1 MSLTVN
7 INPLAKSLRNHA
19 TEAQDEMGTALERL
33 ASGKRINGAVDDA
46 SGLALV
52 TTMEAQVR
60 GLAQA
65 VRNAG
70 DAISLVQTAE
80 GAIQEYEEILQRI
93 RELAIQAG
101 GGAPSDAD
109 RVNINQE
116 VTQLTEELARIADST
131 RFNGE
136 QILNGSMANKDFQ
149 IGQSNIEEISVNVAN
164 LRPETI
170 GIHTQESLTNI
181 GKISVGGSVSSLT
194 NGVSRQTLTVD
205 LESQPAKSVLVDAG
219 DSARTVADSL
229 NQLGLQLT
237 ATASTALS
245 VHLTGDG
252 SFSFSVSTSLDPS
265 SSFLVAVGS
274 TVPSKTQALADE
286 INANSAQHQLSASV
300 ETDGSGNEYVRIVQ
314 PQGYDIRI
322 DSFVTGGT
330 TGLDFDGDGAAD
342 VDGTGSKSAAIAGG
356 QVVIDTSETFSI
368 SSDDSLYTVLTD
380 NRTSATI
387 LGIDQLDLTK
397 GYKVDWFQQGIVSD
411 SSYTFMRYDRNEVHI
426 AEDWLYVYVGNLIEQ
441 GDLVKYYAID
451 GESIGGLTS
460 GQSYYIIKPPS
471 GNDFIR
477 LALTREDALAATYI
491 DGAEGSY
498 VDLTSHGGRY
508 HAVGYVCN
516 SALRP
521 TQFSISVDDQN
532 FVDVNI
538 QAYATE
544 LLDPVLGLAGATPIQ
559 GGVMT
564 LTKEQ
569 FVSVLQTAIDDT
581 PEFSGSDA
589 IQVSVTDAGIL
600 ELKLVNRNP
609 DKIETV
615 SRVSQIDVSSR
626 AGASSAIKVVDAA
639 LNKVATARG
648 DLGAVANRLEST
660 ISNLMNV
667 SENTSWSMSRVI
679 DADYAAESTRL
690 ARAQIIQQA
699 SVAMLAQANIKIQ
712 EVLKL
717 LGQ

>member
-19 TEAQDEMGTALERL
+19 AEAQDEMGTALERL

-93 RELAIQAG
+93 RELSIQSG

-149 IGQSNIEEISVNVAN
+149 IGKSNIEEISVNVAN

-170 GIHTQESLTNI
+170 GVHTQLSLTNI

-205 LESQPAKSVLVDAG
+205 LESQPVKSVLVGAG
-219 DSARTVADSL
+219 DSAKLVSDSL

-245 VHLTGDG
+245 VYLTGDG
-252 SFSFSVSTSLDPS
+252 SLSFSVSTSLDPS

-314 PQGYDIRI
+314 PEGYDIRI

-356 QVVIDTSETFSI
+356 QVVIDTSETFSL
-368 SSDDSLYTVLTD
+368 SSDDVGYSLLTD
-380 NRTSATI
+380 NRVSATFLDSSPI
-387 LGIDQLDLTK
+387 DADAYIVNSREHNVYNPSPPFASYVNVANDTIFATQLNIETGDLIQYSALGDPPIGGLIHDDFYYVIKSSPYIKLATSYENALAGVAIDFTDSGYYEHRIRYVNSDEKTQFSVSVDGQTYKDIDIANYLTWSVEKMDRNKFFQQNISQLDLISA
-397 GYKVDWFQQGIVSD
+397 FQS
-411 SSYTFMRYDRNEVHI
+411 E
-426 AEDWLYVYVGNLIEQ
+426 
-441 GDLVKYYAID
+441 ID
-451 GESIGGLTS
+451 
-460 GQSYYIIKPPS
+460 K
-471 GNDFIR
+471 
-477 LALTREDALAATYI
+477 
-491 DGAEGSY
+491 
-498 VDLTSHGGRY
+498 
-508 HAVGYVCN
+508 HA
-516 SALRP
+516 
-521 TQFSISVDDQN
+521 
-532 FVDVNI
+532 
-538 QAYATE
+538 
-544 LLDPVLGLAGATPIQ
+544 
-559 GGVMT
+559 
-564 LTKEQ
+564 
-569 FVSVLQTAIDDT
+569 
-581 PEFSGSDA
+581 EFSGRDE
-589 IQVSVTDAGIL
+589 ILVSVNDSGLID
-600 ELKLVNRNP
+600 LKLINRSP
-609 DKIETV
+609 DKAETV
-615 SRVSQIDVSSR
+615 SLVSQIDVSSR

-667 SENTSWSMSRVI
+667 SENTSRSMSRVM

-699 SVAMLAQANIKIQ
+699 SVAMLSQANIKIQ

>member
-93 RELAIQAG
+93 RELAIQSG

-116 VTQLTEELARIADST
+116 VTQLTEELARIADGT

-136 QILNGSMANKDFQ
+136 QILNGSMADKDFQ

-170 GIHTQESLTNI
+170 GVHTQESLTNI

-205 LESQPAKSVLVDAG
+205 LESQQAKSVLIGAG
-219 DSARTVADSL
+219 DSAKLVADSL

-314 PQGYDIRI
+314 PEGYDVRI
-322 DSFVTGGT
+322 DNFVTGGT

-342 VDGTGSKSAAIAGG
+342 VDGTASKSAAIAGG

-380 NRTSATI
+380 NRTSAQI
-387 LGIDQLDLTK
+387 LGVSSFDLSNGHQIDVKQQQL
-397 GYKVDWFQQGIVSD
+397 YKNVEYDGFGNYVNVGSD
-411 SSYTFMRYDRNEVHI
+411 YVIDTNHGLETGQLIIYDAN
-426 AEDWLYVYVGNLIEQ
+426 G
-441 GDLVKYYAID
+441 GD
-451 GESIGGLTS
+451 SIGGLTS
-460 GQSYYIIKPPS
+460 GNFYYVITSEVHNLGGFYLKFAES
-471 GNDFIR
+471 
-477 LALTREDALAATYI
+477 LEDALAGNAI
-491 DGAEGSY
+491 
-498 VDLTSHGGRY
+498 DLTSWGNNQQYIRW
-508 HAVGYVCN
+508 AVLNVK
-516 SALRP
+516 
-521 TQFSISVDDQN
+521 TQFSITSDGSRYVDLDIQESVTRLLTSTTTGAHEYTKLLSDSE
-532 FVDVNI
+532 FI
-538 QAYATE
+538 SAFQA
-544 LLDPVLGLAGATPIQ
+544 
-559 GGVMT
+559 
-564 LTKEQ
+564 
-569 FVSVLQTAIDDT
+569 AIDT
-581 PEFSGSDA
+581 NNQFTGANSIEA
-589 IQVSVTDAGIL
+589 SVTDSGL
-600 ELKLVNRNP
+600 LDLKLVNRSP
-609 DKIETV
+609 DKAEVV
-615 SRVSQIDVSSR
+615 SRVSQIDVSTR

-639 LNKVATARG
+639 LNKVATARA

-667 SENTSWSMSRVI
+667 SENTSRSMSRVM

-699 SVAMLAQANIKIQ
+699 SVAMLSQANIKIQ

-717 LGQ
+717 LR

>member
-93 RELAIQAG
+93 RELAIQSG

-149 IGQSNIEEISVNVAN
+149 IGKSNIEEISVNVAN

-170 GIHTQESLTNI
+170 GVHTQESLTNI

-205 LESQPAKSVLVDAG
+205 LESQQAKSVLIGAG
-219 DSARTVADSL
+219 DSAKLVADSL

-314 PQGYDIRI
+314 PEGYDVRI
-322 DSFVTGGT
+322 DNFVTGGT

-342 VDGTGSKSAAIAGG
+342 VDGTASKSAAIAGG

-380 NRTSATI
+380 NRTSAQI
-387 LGIDQLDLTK
+387 LGVSSFDLSNGHQIDVKQQQL
-397 GYKVDWFQQGIVSD
+397 YKNVEYDGFGNYVNVGSD
-411 SSYTFMRYDRNEVHI
+411 YVIDTNHGLETGQLIIYDAN
-426 AEDWLYVYVGNLIEQ
+426 G
-441 GDLVKYYAID
+441 GD
-451 GESIGGLTS
+451 SIGGLTS
-460 GQSYYIIKPPS
+460 GNFYYVITSEVHNLGGFYLKFAES
-471 GNDFIR
+471 
-477 LALTREDALAATYI
+477 LEDALAGNAI
-491 DGAEGSY
+491 
-498 VDLTSHGGRY
+498 DLTSWGNNQQYIRW
-508 HAVGYVCN
+508 AVLNVK
-516 SALRP
+516 
-521 TQFSISVDDQN
+521 TQFSITSDGSRYVDLDIQESVTRLLTSTTTGAHEYTKLLSDSE
-532 FVDVNI
+532 FI
-538 QAYATE
+538 SAFQA
-544 LLDPVLGLAGATPIQ
+544 
-559 GGVMT
+559 
-564 LTKEQ
+564 
-569 FVSVLQTAIDDT
+569 AIDT
-581 PEFSGSDA
+581 NNQFTGANSIEA
-589 IQVSVTDAGIL
+589 SVTDSGL
-600 ELKLVNRNP
+600 LDLKLVNRSP
-609 DKIETV
+609 DKAEVV
-615 SRVSQIDVSSR
+615 SRVSQIDVSTR

-639 LNKVATARG
+639 LNKVATARA

-667 SENTSWSMSRVI
+667 SENTSRSMSRVM

-699 SVAMLAQANIKIQ
+699 SVAMLSQANIKIQ

-717 LGQ
+717 LR

>member
-136 QILNGSMANKDFQ
+136 QILNGSMADKDFQ

-170 GIHTQESLTNI
+170 GVHTQESLTNI

-194 NGVSRQTLTVD
+194 NGASRQTLTVD
-205 LESQPAKSVLVDAG
+205 LESQPAKSVLVGAG
-219 DSARTVADSL
+219 DSAKLVADSL

-237 ATASTALS
+237 TTASTALS
-245 VHLTGDG
+245 VYLTGDG

-265 SSFLVAVGS
+265 SSFLIAVGS

-286 INANSAQHQLSASV
+286 INANSAQHRLSASV

-314 PQGYDIRI
+314 PEGYDVRI

-342 VDGTGSKSAAIAGG
+342 VDGTASKSAAIAGG
-356 QVVIDTSETFSI
+356 QVVIDTSETFSM
-368 SSDDSLYTVLTD
+368 SSDDVGHSLLTD
-380 NRTSATI
+380 NRATAQFENGQTVNAAGHI
-387 LGIDQLDLTK
+387 VDIVHQNFFNPGVDVSNDTIFYHRVLQEFYGLDT
-397 GYKVDWFQQGIVSD
+397 
-411 SSYTFMRYDRNEVHI
+411 
-426 AEDWLYVYVGNLIEQ
+426 
-441 GDLVKYYAID
+441 GDLVQYNLRTPS
-451 GESIGGLTS
+451 EPIGGLVT
-460 GQSYYIIKPPS
+460 GEFYYVITE
-471 GNDFIR
+471 GNHIR
-477 LALTREDALAATYI
+477 LANTRNEALT
-491 DGAEGSY
+491 GSY
-498 VDLTSHGGRY
+498 IDLTS
-508 HAVGYVCN
+508 VGNY
-516 SALRP
+516 SMTLDWIRP
-521 TQFSISVDDQN
+521 NEKTQFSISTDGQNYSSVDLADYLTPLVPYTGGTLTLTESEFLEAFQSALDDSPE
-532 FVDVNI
+532 FVGADAIEVSANS
-538 QAYATE
+538 AG
-544 LLDPVLGLAGATPIQ
+544 LLD
-559 GGVMT
+559 
-564 LTKEQ
+564 
-569 FVSVLQTAIDDT
+569 
-581 PEFSGSDA
+581 
-589 IQVSVTDAGIL
+589 
-600 ELKLVNRNP
+600 LKLINR
-609 DKIETV
+609 DLAKAETV

-626 AGASSAIKVVDAA
+626 ARASSAIKVVDAA
-639 LNKVATARG
+639 LNKVATARA

-667 SENTSWSMSRVI
+667 SENTSRSMSRVM

-699 SVAMLAQANIKIQ
+699 SVAMLSQANIKIQ
-712 EVLKL
+712 AVLKL
-717 LGQ
+717 LGL

>member
-93 RELAIQAG
+93 RELAIQSG

-170 GIHTQESLTNI
+170 GVHTQESLTNI

-205 LESQPAKSVLVDAG
+205 LESQQAKSVLIGAG
-219 DSARTVADSL
+219 DSAKLVADSL

-314 PQGYDIRI
+314 PEGYDVRI
-322 DSFVTGGT
+322 DNFVTGGT

-342 VDGTGSKSAAIAGG
+342 VDGTASKSAAIAGG

-387 LGIDQLDLTK
+387 LGIDQLDLAN
-397 GYKVDWFQQGIVSD
+397 GYKVSWHQLSVVSD
-411 SSYTFMRYDRNEVHI
+411 SSYTFVRNDLNEVHI

-441 GDLVKYYAID
+441 GDLVNYYAID

-477 LALTREDALAATYI
+477 MALTREDALAATYV
-491 DGAEGSY
+491 DGAEGEY

-508 HAVGYVCN
+508 HAVSYVSN
-516 SALRP
+516 TALRP
-521 TQFSISVDDQN
+521 TQFSISVDGQN
-532 FVDVNI
+532 FVDVDI

-544 LLDPVLGLAGATPIQ
+544 LLDPVLGLAGRTNW

-569 FVSVLQTAIDDT
+569 FVSVLQAAIDDT

-589 IQVSVTDAGIL
+589 IQVSVSDAGIL

-626 AGASSAIKVVDAA
+626 AGASWAIKVVDAA
-639 LNKVATARG
+639 LNTVATARG

-667 SENTSWSMSRVI
+667 SENTTRSMSRVM

-699 SVAMLAQANIKIQ
+699 SVAMLSQANIKIQ

>member
-1 MSLTVN
+1 
-7 INPLAKSLRNHA
+7 
-19 TEAQDEMGTALERL
+19 
-33 ASGKRINGAVDDA
+33 
-46 SGLALV
+46 
-52 TTMEAQVR
+52 
-60 GLAQA
+60 
-65 VRNAG
+65 
-70 DAISLVQTAE
+70 
-80 GAIQEYEEILQRI
+80 
-93 RELAIQAG
+93 
-101 GGAPSDAD
+101 
-109 RVNINQE
+109 
-116 VTQLTEELARIADST
+116 
-131 RFNGE
+131 
-136 QILNGSMANKDFQ
+136 MANKDFQ

-164 LRPETI
+164 LRPERI
-170 GIHTQESLTNI
+170 GVHTQESLTNI

-300 ETDGSGNEYVRIVQ
+300 ETDGSGNEYVRIIQ
-314 PQGYDIRI
+314 QEGYDVRI

-380 NRTSATI
+380 SRTSAMI
-387 LGIDQLDLTK
+387 LGIDQLDLTN
-397 GYKVDWFQQGIVSD
+397 GYDLGVMQFTFYADPNYSGI
-411 SSYTFMRYDRNEVHI
+411 RYGFNQVHL
-426 AEDWLYVYVGNLIEQ
+426 AEDWLFVNVGKLIEQ
-441 GDLVKYYAID
+441 GARVMYDSGG
-451 GESIGGLTS
+451 GESIGGLIS
-460 GQSYYIIKPPS
+460 GQAYYAIKPPS
-471 GNDFIR
+471 GDDAIR
-477 LALTREDALAATYI
+477 LALTLEDALAATYI
-491 DGAEGSY
+491 DGAEGNY
-498 VDLTSHGGRY
+498 VDLTSHGNRHHIISAVVPNGFGRY
-508 HAVGYVCN
+508 QT
-516 SALRP
+516 
-521 TQFSISVDDQN
+521 TQFSISIDGQN
-532 FVDVNI
+532 FVDVDI

-544 LLDPVLGLAGATPIQ
+544 LIYQYPYQRLR
-559 GGVMT
+559 
-564 LTKEQ
+564 LTTDE
-569 FVSVLQTAIDDT
+569 FVSVLQAAIDDT

-589 IQVSVTDAGIL
+589 IQVSVSDAGIL

-639 LNKVATARG
+639 LNKVATARA

-667 SENTSWSMSRVI
+667 SENTSRSMSRVM

>member
-19 TEAQDEMGTALERL
+19 TEAQDELGTALERL

-93 RELAIQAG
+93 RELAIQSG

-170 GIHTQESLTNI
+170 GVHTQESLTNI

-205 LESQPAKSVLVDAG
+205 LESQQAKSVLIGAG
-219 DSARTVADSL
+219 DSAKLVADSL

-314 PQGYDIRI
+314 PEGYDVRI
-322 DSFVTGGT
+322 DNFVTGGT

-342 VDGTGSKSAAIAGG
+342 VDGTASKSAAIAGG

-380 NRTSATI
+380 NRTSAQI
-387 LGIDQLDLTK
+387 LGVSSFDLSNGHQIDVKQQQL
-397 GYKVDWFQQGIVSD
+397 YKNVEYDGFGNYVNVGSD
-411 SSYTFMRYDRNEVHI
+411 YVIDTNHGLETGQLIIYDAN
-426 AEDWLYVYVGNLIEQ
+426 G
-441 GDLVKYYAID
+441 GD
-451 GESIGGLTS
+451 SIGGLTS
-460 GQSYYIIKPPS
+460 GNFYYVITSEVHNLGGFYLKFAES
-471 GNDFIR
+471 
-477 LALTREDALAATYI
+477 LEDALAGNAI
-491 DGAEGSY
+491 
-498 VDLTSHGGRY
+498 DLTSWGNNQQYIRW
-508 HAVGYVCN
+508 AVLNVK
-516 SALRP
+516 
-521 TQFSISVDDQN
+521 TQFSITSDGSRYVDLDIQESVTRLLTSTTTGAHEYTKLLSDSE
-532 FVDVNI
+532 FI
-538 QAYATE
+538 SAFQA
-544 LLDPVLGLAGATPIQ
+544 
-559 GGVMT
+559 
-564 LTKEQ
+564 
-569 FVSVLQTAIDDT
+569 AIDT
-581 PEFSGSDA
+581 NNQFTGANSIEA
-589 IQVSVTDAGIL
+589 SVTDSGL
-600 ELKLVNRNP
+600 LDLKLVNRSP
-609 DKIETV
+609 DKAEVV
-615 SRVSQIDVSSR
+615 SRVSQIDVSTR

-639 LNKVATARG
+639 LNKVATARA

-667 SENTSWSMSRVI
+667 SENTSRSMSRVM

-699 SVAMLAQANIKIQ
+699 SVAMLSQANIKIQ

>member
-93 RELAIQAG
+93 RELAIQSG

-170 GIHTQESLTNI
+170 GVHTQESLTNI

-205 LESQPAKSVLVDAG
+205 LESQQAKSVLIGAG
-219 DSARTVADSL
+219 DSAKLVADSL

-314 PQGYDIRI
+314 PEGYDVRI
-322 DSFVTGGT
+322 DNFVTGGT

-342 VDGTGSKSAAIAGG
+342 VDGTASKSAAIAGG

-380 NRTSATI
+380 NRTSAQI
-387 LGIDQLDLTK
+387 LGVSSFDLSNGHQIDVKQQQL
-397 GYKVDWFQQGIVSD
+397 YKNVEYDGFGNYVNVGSD
-411 SSYTFMRYDRNEVHI
+411 YVIDTNHGLETGQLIIYDAN
-426 AEDWLYVYVGNLIEQ
+426 G
-441 GDLVKYYAID
+441 GD
-451 GESIGGLTS
+451 SIGGLTS
-460 GQSYYIIKPPS
+460 GNFYYVITSEVHNLGGFYLKFAES
-471 GNDFIR
+471 
-477 LALTREDALAATYI
+477 LEDALAGNAI
-491 DGAEGSY
+491 
-498 VDLTSHGGRY
+498 DLTSWGNNQQYIRW
-508 HAVGYVCN
+508 AVLNVK
-516 SALRP
+516 
-521 TQFSISVDDQN
+521 TQFSITSDGSRYVDLDIQESVTRLLTSTTTGAHEYTKLLSDSE
-532 FVDVNI
+532 FI
-538 QAYATE
+538 SAFQA
-544 LLDPVLGLAGATPIQ
+544 
-559 GGVMT
+559 
-564 LTKEQ
+564 
-569 FVSVLQTAIDDT
+569 AIDT
-581 PEFSGSDA
+581 NNQFTGANSIEA
-589 IQVSVTDAGIL
+589 SVTDSGL
-600 ELKLVNRNP
+600 LDLKLVNRSP
-609 DKIETV
+609 DKAEVV
-615 SRVSQIDVSSR
+615 SRVSQIDVSTR

-639 LNKVATARG
+639 LNKVATARA
-648 DLGAVANRLEST
+648 DLGADANRLEST

-667 SENTSWSMSRVI
+667 SENTSRSMSRVM

-699 SVAMLAQANIKIQ
+699 SVAMLSQANIKIQ

-717 LGQ
+717 LR